1 MYTYIHI
8 YLHTYVQTYIYTY
21 TNTYIQTYDQ
31 QGDQTVDHLIY
42 DCNMLEAQR
51 RILRT
56 KVTKNGQWPADKNEL
71 ITKHLEPFLT
81 YIESID
87 FDRL

>member
-1 MYTYIHI
+1 MVIVCIWKSVTI
-8 YLHTYVQTYIYTY
+8 HTYTISEDALCVC
-21 TNTYIQTYDQ
+21 Q

-42 DCNMLEAQR
+42 DCNLQEAQR
-51 RILRT
+51 GILRK
-56 KVTKNGQWPADKNEL
+56 KVTENEQWPADKNEL